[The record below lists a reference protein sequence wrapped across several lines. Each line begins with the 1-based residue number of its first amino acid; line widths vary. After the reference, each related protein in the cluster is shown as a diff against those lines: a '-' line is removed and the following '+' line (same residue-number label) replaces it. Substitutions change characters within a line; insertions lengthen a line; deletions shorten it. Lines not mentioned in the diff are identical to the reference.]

1 MWKGEL
7 VSIFISSSFGEEMV
21 EKSAVNAIPGRGLEG
36 DRYFINTKLNAEKHD
51 PSKEVTLIEIESLKA
66 LKRDYAID
74 IGLGASRRNLVTRGV
89 PLNHLV
95 DQDFTVG
102 EVRLRGLRL
111 CEPCTH
117 LAKLTQK
124 EMLPALVH
132 RGGLRVQ
139 VISGGTMTVGDSI
152 ELHPY

>member
-1 MWKGEL
+1 MWKGDL

-21 EKSAVNAIPGRGLEG
+21 EKSAVKAIPGRGLEG
-36 DRYFINTKLNAEKHD
+36 DRFFIHTKLNPEKHD
-51 PSKEVTLIEIESLKA
+51 PSKEVTLIEIESLRA

-111 CEPCTH
+111 CEPCAH

-139 VISGGTMTVGDSI
+139 IISGGTMKVGDSI
-152 ELHPY
+152 ELLPY

>member
-7 VSIFISSSFGEEMV
+7 VSIFISSNFGEEMV
-21 EKSAVNAIPGRGLEG
+21 EKSEVKAIPGRGLEG
-36 DRYFINTKLNAEKHD
+36 DRYFKTTELNEDKYD
-51 PSKEVTLIEIESLKA
+51 PSKEVTLIEIESLDA
-66 LKRDYAID
+66 LKTDYGID
-74 IGLGASRRNLVTRGV
+74 IGQGDSRRNLVTRGV

-95 DQDFTVG
+95 DQDFAVG
-102 EVRLRGLRL
+102 EVILRGIRL

-124 EMLPALVH
+124 EVLPALVH

-139 VISGGTMTVGDSI
+139 VISGGTMKVGDII
-152 ELHPY
+152 EIHTY